1 MIAGMIFGLALG
13 WLVAGGIVMRIAF
26 KSELAGEPLSA
37 SDIPVVIGGVLLW
50 PYLLYPDQG
59 DAEDDNA

>member
-1 MIAGMIFGLALG
+1 MMGGFMLGLALG
-13 WLVAGGIVMRIAF
+13 WLIAGGIVMRIAF

-59 DAEDDNA
+59 GAEDDDA